1 MNVGTV
7 KVSIGADTSGFSS
20 RLREVNT
27 KLNALGKNISSSMST
42 VASAVGAVTAAL
54 GALGGAV
61 AKVGIEY
68 NSMKEQALIA
78 WETILGSAQE
88 AEKTVRR
95 LEEMG
100 AYTPFEYADLDKAA
114 KKLQMA
120 GFEGERLFQTLT
132 YVGDAVSA
140 IGGGADELNGI
151 ATALF
156 QISTK
161 GKLSAEEMNQL
172 AERGIPAWAILAEQQ
187 GKSVREMMKLSEQ
200 GKLFAD
206 EVLPQLLE
214 GLGERFGGA
223 MEKQSKTFRGMMDTL
238 RNEAKMFAGSL
249 TEGLFEGLKFVLP
262 SIIKSLQTLHN
273 AFKSGGF
280 SGLFKEI
287 FPPSVVQAAQT
298 VFNALKGYFNWYKNT
313 AISLTQGE
321 GNLGESFTR
330 IFNALKSIA
339 IPIFQ
344 DVLATFKNVAS
355 RFKTLWDENGDQIV
369 QAVKT
374 TWSVIASIIEFTAP
388 IILFVVQMV
397 WDAIKNIIIGA
408 TDVIIGAIKIF
419 TGIMTADWAVLWEG
433 TKQQFLG
440 AIQTIWGI
448 MNVLF
453 FGKILKGIKFLASG
467 AWVGIRA
474 MWSGI
479 VNFFRTGVT
488 NVVNTATNMW
498 QSVVNAFNF
507 LRSTGL
513 NIFQSFRAMVSIVW
527 QSIRLNVVSAANA
540 LLNGVRSAFHTVLN
554 TARNIFNSVKSA
566 ITNPIQ
572 SAKNTVI
579 SIINSIKNAFSQ
591 MKITIPKPKLPKISV
606 TMKTGVMGIPYPD
619 FNVSWKA
626 SGGIFTGASIIGV
639 GEKGDEAVVPLSQ
652 KHRMKPFAQAVAD
665 MMRDDMKASGEVI
678 INNYFNIQATIREE
692 ADIQKMSEELNRLQT
707 RALRAGGVRWI
718 GGT

>member
-20 RLREVNT
+20 KLREVNT
-27 KLNALGKNISSSMST
+27 KLSALGKNISSSMST

-61 AKVGIEY
+61 TKVGIEY

-78 WETILGSAQE
+78 WTTILGSAQE

-120 GFEGERLFQTLT
+120 GFEGERLFETLT

-187 GKSVREMMKLSEQ
+187 GKSIQEMMKLSEQ

-223 MEKQSKTFRGMMDTL
+223 MEKQSKTYRGMMDTL
-238 RNEAKMFAGSL
+238 RNETKMFAGTL
-249 TEGLFEGLKFVLP
+249 TESLFENLKGILPFVIN
-262 SIIKSLQTLHN
+262 SIKSLHD
-273 AFKSGGF
+273 AFKSDGL
-280 SGLFKEI
+280 SGMLVSM
-287 FPPSVVQAAQT
+287 FPPTIGKYVQSI
-298 VFNALKGYFNWYKNT
+298 FNGIKSFFAWYKTT
-313 AISLTQGE
+313 AKELFQGE
-321 GNLGESFTR
+321 GNLGESFAR
-330 IFNALKSIA
+330 IFGAIKSIA
-339 IPIFQ
+339 LPILQDIFALFQ
-344 DVLATFKNVAS
+344 SLANQFRDFWN
-355 RFKTLWDENGDQIV
+355 EHGD
-369 QAVKT
+369 
-374 TWSVIASIIEFTAP
+374 SVIKAVQNMWTAISLVFETLAP
-388 IILFVVQMV
+388 IVLFVVQMV
-397 WDAIKNIIIGA
+397 WGAIKNVIEGA
-408 TDVIIGAIKIF
+408 FNFILGLVKIF
-419 TGIMTADWAVLWEG
+419 SGLFTADWSLLWEG
-433 TKQQFLG
+433 TKQQFMG
-440 AIQTIWGI
+440 AIELLWGI
-448 MNVLF
+448 MNLVF
-453 FGKILKGIKFLASG
+453 FGRILKGIKALATS
-467 AWVGIRA
+467 AWAGIRS
-474 MWSGI
+474 MW
-479 VNFFRTGVT
+479 T
-488 NVVNTATNMW
+488 NISNIFSSASSSVISTAQNIW
-498 QSVVNAFNF
+498 QSVVNSFNL
-507 LRSTGL
+507 LRSSGL
-513 NIFQSFRAMVSIVW
+513 SIFQSLRTLLSTIW
-527 QSIRLNVVSAANA
+527 QTIQTNVVSTANT
-540 LLNGVRSAFHTVLN
+540 LFTGVRTAFNNVLN
-554 TARNIFNSVKSA
+554 TARSIFNSVKSA
-566 ITNPIQ
+566 ITNPIE
-572 SAKNTVI
+572 SAKKTVLN
-579 SIINSIKNAFSQ
+579 IIDTIKNAFTN